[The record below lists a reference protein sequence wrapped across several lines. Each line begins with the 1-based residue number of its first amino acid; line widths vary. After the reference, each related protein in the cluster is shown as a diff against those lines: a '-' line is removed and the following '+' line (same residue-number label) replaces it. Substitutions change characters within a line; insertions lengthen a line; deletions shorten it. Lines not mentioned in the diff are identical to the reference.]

1 MGNTQ
6 RQNFS
11 IFPPEADLVPPKNI
25 FHIVKDSLF
34 DPNKLE

>member
-6 RQNFS
+6 RQSFS
-11 IFPPEADLVPPKNI
+11 IFSPEADLVPLKN
-25 FHIVKDSLF
+25 IVKDSLF